1 VVADALVGARDDAK
15 SNGLALGIVSAEE
28 GRASERFVHVGD
40 LPGQVEGV
48 LDAGVASQ
56 AVEGGVAVDGVA
68 EAEAADADML
78 VG

>member
-1 VVADALVGARDDAK
+1 VVADTLVGARDDAK
-15 SNGLALGIVSAEE
+15 SNRLALGVVGAEE

-56 AVEGGVAVDGVA
+56 AVERGVAVDGVA
-68 EAEAADADML
+68 EAEAADADGL